1 MNLELADGETLADL
15 GTYVSRARAL
25 DADGAI
31 RLQAI
36 GRVLAAWV
44 CVVPGQGLTG
54 SGLVL
59 GLRTMPLVGA
69 QDLDVTVALA
79 AMGDRFARRSATG
92 EAGTTLHVPPAE
104 VSPRWAGMLPPRGG
118 WEPVGTVPTADL
130 LAAAEEG
137 IAEVAQG
144 APDGSGAAAVGMLR
158 ARVWSREVMDAEG
171 APTGAPAGA
180 GFAARALGFSRAG
193 DGASATVHRHGA
205 WTRVSLPGGHVLS
218 RAASGTA

>member
-1 MNLELADGETLADL
+1 MRLAFADGETLADL
-15 GTYVSRARAL
+15 GTLVARARSL
-25 DADGAI
+25 EPDGAI
-31 RLQAI
+31 RLQAR
-36 GRVLAAWV
+36 GGVLAAWV

-59 GLRTMPLVGA
+59 GLRTMALAGE

-79 AMGDRFARRSATG
+79 AMGDRFARRATNG

-104 VSPRWAGMLPPRGG
+104 VSPRWAGVLPPRGG
-118 WEPVGTVPTADL
+118 WEPVGTVGTADL

-144 APDGSGAAAVGMLR
+144 APEGSGAAAVGMLR
-158 ARVWSREVMDAEG
+158 ARVWSREVLDASG

-180 GFAARALGFSRAG
+180 GLAARVLGFARGGEKRS
-193 DGASATVHRHGA
+193 ASVHRHGA
-205 WTRVSLPGGHVLS
+205 WTRVSLAAGHVLS
-218 RAASGTA
+218 RAATGTP

>member
-1 MNLELADGETLADL
+1 MKLAFADGETLADL
-15 GTYVSRARAL
+15 GTYVARARAL

-31 RLQAI
+31 RLQAV
-36 GRVLAAWV
+36 GGVLAAWV

-59 GLRTMPLVGA
+59 GLRTMALSG
-69 QDLDVTVALA
+69 QHDLDVTVQLA
-79 AMGDRFARRSATG
+79 AMGDRFARRAVTG
-92 EAGTTLHVPPAE
+92 EAGTVLDVPPAE

-118 WEPVGTVPTADL
+118 WEPVGTVPTAAL
-130 LAAAEEG
+130 LESAEDG

-144 APDGSGAAAVGMLR
+144 APEGSGAAAVGMLR
-158 ARVWSREVMDAEG
+158 ARVWSREVLDGSG

-180 GFAARALGFSRAG
+180 GFAARALGFARVGVA
-193 DGASATVHRHGA
+193 ASVHRHGA

-218 RAASGTA
+218 RAATGTS